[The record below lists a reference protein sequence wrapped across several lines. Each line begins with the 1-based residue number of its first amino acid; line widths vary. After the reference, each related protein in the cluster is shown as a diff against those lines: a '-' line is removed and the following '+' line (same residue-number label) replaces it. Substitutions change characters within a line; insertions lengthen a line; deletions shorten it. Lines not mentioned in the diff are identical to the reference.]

1 MMIEKLG
8 GITLLIVSV
17 ICLILLGDSI
27 SYHAGLIP
35 LSIYTMGVLGFCG
48 AVYTLL
54 KKWCPI
60 WQCLYPVVGCK
71 QDKH

>member
-1 MMIEKLG
+1 MLIEKLG

-17 ICLILLGDSI
+17 ICLIILGDNIAYS
-27 SYHAGLIP
+27 AGLIP

-54 KKWCPI
+54 KK
-60 WQCLYPVVGCK
+60 
-71 QDKH
+71 

>member
-17 ICLILLGDSI
+17 ICLIILGDSI

-54 KKWCPI
+54 KK
-60 WQCLYPVVGCK
+60 
-71 QDKH
+71 